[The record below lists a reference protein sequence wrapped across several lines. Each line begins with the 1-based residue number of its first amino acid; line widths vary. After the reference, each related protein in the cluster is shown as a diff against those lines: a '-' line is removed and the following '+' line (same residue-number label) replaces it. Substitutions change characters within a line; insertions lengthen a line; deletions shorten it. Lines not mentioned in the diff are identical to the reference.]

1 MNWYQKLTP
10 EVLAQLN
17 TSMEGLSQQEA
28 DDRLARYG
36 RNKLPQAKK
45 ITFWQIVLHQFT
57 NPLIY
62 VLLAAGGLS
71 LVIKEYEDAIF
82 IFAIIL
88 LNAVIGTY
96 QEWKAESSASALQE
110 LMKAQATVFR
120 DGKKK
125 LIDAELLVKGDIV
138 FLESGVKIPA
148 DLRLLQ
154 THNLSIE
161 EALLTGES
169 LPITKHIE
177 AISQDNLSIGD
188 RLNMAYA
195 GTTVMSGRGIG
206 VVVATALETEIG
218 KIADSISEVGS
229 QKAPLV
235 ERMERFSKKISIAVL
250 VAAILVIFIGWKQG
264 IALTEIFFVAVAM
277 AVSAIPEGLPI
288 AMTVA
293 LSIATSRM
301 AKRNVI
307 VRKLSAVEGLGSCT
321 YIASDKTGTLTVD
334 QQTAKQIIFA
344 NKEIAL
350 ITGEGYNGE
359 GTIQAHSENWTQVE
373 KLVEAVTICNEAVLR
388 KTPTGWQH
396 QGDAIDVAL
405 LALSYK
411 AGKSP
416 DIIKE
421 NLEIIAEIPFE
432 SANKYAATYYKKDEK
447 KYIVVKG
454 AVEVIVENSNSQEK
468 SYFLDKTEELAA
480 NGFRVIGIGTAEV
493 DTINTKEI
501 PNNLE
506 ILGLIALIDPI
517 KPEAKTAIDDCHR
530 AGIKVAMITG
540 DHPATALA
548 IAKELHIATQ
558 KEQVIT
564 GKALAVMNETEMAEV
579 LQEKAVFARV
589 SPEQKMQI
597 VKALQEKGNFVA
609 VTGDGVNDAPALK
622 AAHIGVAMGYGT
634 DVAKEAAS
642 IIVSDNN
649 FSSIAAGVEEG
660 RYAYDNLRKIIYLL
674 ISTGLA
680 EVIMIM
686 LALLMGLP
694 VPLLAVQL
702 LWLNLVTNGI
712 QDVAMAFE
720 KGEKEVMNMPPRKP
734 QESVFNRKMLQQV
747 FISAIV
753 IALLTFGLWFLM
765 LKEWNYSQYDAR
777 NAVVLLMVL
786 LQNFHALNCR
796 SERKSIFKIPFSN
809 NWLLIIG
816 IFIAQGLHI
825 LAMHLPFLANML
837 QIHPISF
844 QEWFNLLGLASI
856 IVLVMESYKWILN
869 KKALKNRALE
879 INF

>member
-1 MNWYQKLTP
+1 MNWYQKITS
-10 EVLAQLN
+10 EVLVQVH
-17 TSMEGLSQQEA
+17 SSQEGLSSQEA
-28 DDRLARYG
+28 KERLVRDG
-36 RNKLPQAKK
+36 KNELPHAQKV
-45 ITFWQIVLHQFT
+45 TFWQIVLHQFT
-57 NPLIY
+57 SPLIY
-62 VLLAAGGLS
+62 VLLAAGVLS
-71 LVIKEYEDAIF
+71 IAIKEYEDSIF
-82 IFAIIL
+82 IFVIIL
-88 LNAVIGTY
+88 LNAGIGTY
-96 QEWKAESSASALQE
+96 QEWKAESNASALQE
-110 LMKAQATVFR
+110 LMKAQANVLR
-120 DGKKK
+120 DGKRE
-125 LIDAELLVKGDIV
+125 LIDAEMLVKGDIV
-138 FLESGVKIPA
+138 LLESGVKIPA

-154 THNLSIE
+154 THNLSVE

-169 LPITKHIE
+169 LPITKHTE
-177 AISQDNLSIGD
+177 AISQDNLTIGD

-195 GTTVMSGRGIG
+195 GTTIMSGRGVG
-206 VVVATALETEIG
+206 VVVATALATEIG

-235 ERMERFSKKISIAVL
+235 ERMERFSKKISVAVL
-250 VAAILVIFIGWKQG
+250 VAAVLVVFIGWKQG
-264 IALTEIFFVAVAM
+264 IAPAEIFFVAVAM

-334 QQTAKQIIFA
+334 QQTAKQVVFA
-344 NKEIAL
+344 HNQVAL

-359 GTIQAHSENWTQVE
+359 GNIETHSDSWEQVE
-373 KLVEAVTICNEAVLR
+373 KFVEAVTLCNEAVLR

-411 AGKSP
+411 IGKSP
-416 DIIKE
+416 EAIQKDVKI
-421 NLEIIAEIPFE
+421 LGEIPFE
-432 SANKYAATYYKKDEK
+432 SANKYAATYYEKNNK
-447 KYIVVKG
+447 KYVVVKG
-454 AVEVIVENSNSQEK
+454 AVEVIVENSQSEGKN
-468 SYFLDKTEELAA
+468 YFLEKAEELAE
-480 NGFRVIGIGTAEV
+480 NGFRVIGVGAAEV
-493 DTINTKEI
+493 SDINLKEI
-501 PNNLE
+501 PKNLE
-506 ILGLIALIDPI
+506 IVGLVALIDPI
-517 KPEAKTAIDDCHR
+517 KPEAKIAIEDCHR

-548 IAKELHIATQ
+548 IAKELHIASQ

-564 GKALAVMNETEMAEV
+564 GKALALMSEQEMAEV
-579 LQEKAVFARV
+579 LQEKTVFARV

-597 VKALQEKGNFVA
+597 VQALQDKGNFVA

-642 IIVSDNN
+642 IIVADNN

-686 LALLMGLP
+686 LALLVGLP
-694 VPLLAVQL
+694 IPLLAVQL

-720 KGEKEVMNMPPRKP
+720 KGEKEVMSMPPRNPK
-734 QESVFNRKMLQQV
+734 ESVFNRKMLQQV

-753 IALLTFGLWFLM
+753 IASLTFGLWFLM
-765 LKEWNYSQYDAR
+765 LKEWQYSEYDAR

-816 IFIAQGLHI
+816 ILAAQGLHI
-825 LAMHLPFLANML
+825 IAMHIPFLANML
-837 QIHPISF
+837 QIHPINF
-844 QEWFNLLGLASI
+844 QDWFNLLGLASL
-856 IVLVMESYKWILN
+856 IVLVMEVYKWVL
-869 KKALKNRALE
+869 KK